1 MVQIRMYP
9 WVFWTLQLKGRNQFL
24 IPAFRAG
31 VSWRATLIKGR
42 FIILDHH
49 LRETWIELLGKKH
62 PSCSVKCSIVS
73 WVRTNWW
80 ASCSLSW
87 DTIISGDDDIVSF
100 AQLCSTLRLSTVIA
114 ITLVG
119 FGAGGFLCAGTWR
132 EATNSFHVY
141 YFSRKHGIIEDNFPP
156 WIASL
161 ANTGKVKC
169 C

>member
-1 MVQIRMYP
+1 MS
-9 WVFWTLQLKGRNQFL
+9 FL
-24 IPAFRAG
+24 NFTMKRKEPISNSAFRAG
-31 VSWRATLIKGR
+31 VSWRSTLIKGR

-49 LRETWIELLGKKH
+49 LRETGIELLGEKNH

-87 DTIISGDDDIVSF
+87 DTVISGDDDIVSF
-100 AQLCSTLRLSTVIA
+100 AQLCSALRLSTVIA

-141 YFSRKHGIIEDNFPP
+141 YFSRKQGIIEDNFPP